1 MSEVPLY
8 TTGGGDAGALLQ
20 EYWQVR
26 PHPEY
31 SRANS
36 YPWSPFP
43 LRRARP
49 RPGRHTLRLL
59 PAPDQGCC

>member
-8 TTGGGDAGALLQ
+8 TLSPGRFRDSKRAAGSG
-20 EYWQVR
+20 ER
-26 PHPEY
+26 PYPEY

-43 LRRARP
+43 RGGPVQDPILTAARP
-49 RPGRHTLRLL
+49 LRKGR
-59 PAPDQGCC
+59 G